1 MDQGVPAAPGAKGR
15 VVMLT
20 VLRRLYDRFWPAQRT
35 FEQGLEPHS
44 PPLDGLRGVAVL
56 LVLMYDC
63 LKLVNDGSPVT
74 LLARKTASAGWIGVD
89 LFFVLSGFLI
99 TGILLETRGRAGY
112 WRSFII
118 RRSVRIFPLYYA
130 TLAVV
135 FLVIPSALWW
145 TGSWNS
151 FSRLAQVHEDQFYY
165 WVYLQ
170 NWLFAARQS
179 WPHERVLNHF
189 WSLAVEEQFYLV
201 WPIVVAW
208 FSRTS
213 LVRLCFALCVTALG
227 LRCLLIAQGADP
239 VTTYVMTITRMDS
252 LCLGA
257 LVAVGLRNERVY
269 RRCVGWLPVLTAGT
283 LALLVGIDVV
293 WPVLESQA
301 VGSSSIGHTLIGLF
315 FACLIATLA
324 TVPRGH
330 LLYTAASALPLRILG
345 KYSYAIYVFHRFAH
359 ELVMTFDWNS
369 LPEWGRG
376 WGEFAATLALSVGIA
391 KLTWVL
397 LEQPCLSLKKYAP
410 RPDQVKP
417 REPLVIDSPA
427 PKCSPT
433 SEAACV
439 DVSAAVSS
447 SV

>member
-1 MDQGVPAAPGAKGR
+1 
-15 VVMLT
+15 MLT
-20 VLRRLYDRFWPAQRT
+20 FLRRLRDRFWPAQRT
-35 FEQGLEPHS
+35 FEQGLESHS
-44 PPLDGLRGVAVL
+44 LPLDGLRGVAVL

-74 LLARKTASAGWIGVD
+74 LLARKTASAGWTGVD

-145 TGSWNS
+145 TGGWNS
-151 FSRLAQVHEDQFYY
+151 SSRLAQVQGDQFYY

-170 NWLFAARQS
+170 NWLFAARQT
-179 WPHERVLNHF
+179 WPHERVLSHF

-201 WPIVVAW
+201 WPFVVAW
-208 FSRTS
+208 FSRRS
-213 LVRLCFALCVTALG
+213 LVRLCLALCVTALG

-239 VTTYVMTITRMDS
+239 VTTYVMTVTRMDS

-257 LVAVGLRNERVY
+257 LVAVGLRNEHVY
-269 RRCVGWLPVLTAGT
+269 RRCVGWLPVLTAGA
-283 LALLVGIDVV
+283 LALLVGVDVFC
-293 WPVLESQA
+293 PVLESQA

-330 LLYTAASALPLRILG
+330 LLHTAASILPLRTLG

-359 ELVMTFDWNS
+359 ELIMRFDWS
-369 LPEWGRG
+369 TFPEWGRG

-391 KLTWVL
+391 KLTWAI

-410 RPDQVKP
+410 RPDQVMP
-417 REPLVIDSPA
+417 ATPLVIDSPTPKNLA
-427 PKCSPT
+427 PC
-433 SEAACV
+433 E
-439 DVSAAVSS
+439 SATRDTHATASS
-447 SV
+447 ST